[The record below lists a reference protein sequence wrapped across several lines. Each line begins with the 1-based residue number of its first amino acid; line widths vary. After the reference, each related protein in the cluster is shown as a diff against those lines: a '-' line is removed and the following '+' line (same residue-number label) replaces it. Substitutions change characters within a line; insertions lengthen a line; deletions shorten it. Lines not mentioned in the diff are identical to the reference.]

1 MEELRQE
8 RARVPADDNL
18 RRAESPRPYR
28 DSSRPATADKA
39 GLSPAIRRAFFKV
52 RIG

>member
-1 MEELRQE
+1 MEELWRE

-18 RRAESPRPYR
+18 RRS
-28 DSSRPATADKA
+28 DGLQSHSGSGRPATASKP

-52 RIG
+52 RTG